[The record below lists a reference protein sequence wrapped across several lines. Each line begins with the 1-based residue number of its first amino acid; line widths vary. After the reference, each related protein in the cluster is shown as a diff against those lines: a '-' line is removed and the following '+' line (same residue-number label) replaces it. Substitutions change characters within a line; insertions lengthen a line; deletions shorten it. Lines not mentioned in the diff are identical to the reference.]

1 MDTNAVTI
9 SAHAL
14 KAAAS
19 HAGKGHLACVHVVA
33 SGVMCHV
40 VATDS
45 YRIYHYSE
53 SVSPRASVDVL
64 VPLSTVKG
72 LKVVATTEH
81 ARIYPDRMEIETYA
95 KRVGSTYTPIDAHDL
110 KGRTYP
116 TMATVNGL
124 FPPDGDLG
132 RGAVPAVN
140 PAYMVDAYKAFDA
153 LGMRPQ
159 CLHCGE
165 MRPLIIAAP
174 WGPSGR
180 RVYSGSVDSSG
191 VGTPRYVTGRCR
203 LRVVVMPV
211 RSDRW
216 YREETTVGGGRASE
230 RVRDLRHDLEVSER
244 GAADARAARDDARKA
259 LELSKAREK
268 ALKAG
273 IVRMASRG
281 ASVEAVEPVA
291 TVSTSA
297 RVEVPDVEVS
307 GLDLVGTAPASQL
320 YVCWATDGSRRVCEV
335 RRYRK
340 PASAAEHGARYA
352 SEWLGRGMG
361 DGLVSGVVQG
371 PDVDAVPWCA

>member
-1 MDTNAVTI
+1 MTDAIAVTI

-33 SGVMCHV
+33 SGGMCHV

-53 SVSPRASVDVL
+53 SVSPHASVDVL
-64 VPLSTVKG
+64 VPLSTVKA
-72 LKVVATTEH
+72 LKVVATTEY
-81 ARIYPDRMEIETYA
+81 ARISPDRMEIETFA
-95 KRVGSTYTPIDAHDL
+95 RRVGSTYTPIDAHDL

-116 TMATVNGL
+116 TMATINDL

-140 PAYMVDAYKAFDA
+140 PAYMIDAYRAFDA

-165 MRPLIIAAP
+165 MRPLTIAAP
-174 WGPSGR
+174 WCRSGR
-180 RVYSGSVDSSG
+180 RVYDGSGDSTG
-191 VGTPRYVTGRCR
+191 VARYADGRCR
-203 LRVVVMPV
+203 LRVIVMPV
-211 RSDRW
+211 SSDRW
-216 YREETTVGGGRASE
+216 YCEETTVGGGRASE

-244 GAADARAARDDARKA
+244 GAADARAAMDGAMEA
-259 LELSKAREK
+259 LGRAAAREK
-268 ALKAG
+268 ALKAAV
-273 IVRMASRG
+273 VRMASRG
-281 ASVEAVEPVA
+281 ASVDPVA
-291 TVSTSA
+291 TVSTST
-297 RVEVPDVEVS
+297 RVDVPDVEAS

-320 YVCWATDGSRRVCEV
+320 YVCWATDGARRVCEV

-352 SEWLGRGMG
+352 REWLGRGMG

-371 PDVDAVPWCA
+371 PDVDAVPWSV